1 MNCPGENLQRR
12 SPKGS
17 YSQVT
22 GLDRDR
28 TLESIST
35 DEAIGIPYSAEH
47 LSGLKTEYLPKR
59 GGTLFYVCFSR
70 TSGTGWNG
78 CFCSVR
84 SHARPEEANGSVRR
98 LHDGTGH
105 CLRGRH
111 AEGSV
116 PRLGAL
122 VAAGVSL
129 AFFLAARKHLFHAGV
144 PAFEPVMLL
153 ADSLGLGVFT
163 AAGVSAAVQAGFG
176 DSIPYCV
183 FLGALTGVGGGTLRD
198 VLAGLPPYIF
208 VKHIY
213 ACASIAGGIACALLW
228 RIAGQTCA
236 VMVCFSLVFLIR
248 ILAARFRWSLPKAV

>member
-1 MNCPGENLQRR
+1 M
-12 SPKGS
+12 SFF
-17 YSQVT
+17 
-22 GLDRDR
+22 
-28 TLESIST
+28 LEFMELVGTAAFAVSG
-35 DEAIGIPYSAEH
+35 AM
-47 LSGLKTEYLPKR
+47 LGLKKR
-59 GGTLFYVCFSR
+59 MDLFGVCMMGLVTACGGGMLSDLF
-70 TSGTGWNG
+70 
-78 CFCSVR
+78 
-84 SHARPEEANGSVRR
+84 
-98 LHDGTGH
+98 
-105 CLRGRH
+105 
-111 AEGSV
+111 
-116 PRLGAL
+116 LGMTPPAVFRAPCCAL
-122 VAAGVSL
+122 EAAGVSIV
-129 AFFLAARKHLFHAGV
+129 FFLAARKHLFHAGV

-213 ACASIAGGIACALLW
+213 ACASIAGGIVCALLW
-228 RIAGQTCA
+228 RTAGQTCA

>member
-1 MNCPGENLQRR
+1 M
-12 SPKGS
+12 S
-17 YSQVT
+17 VF
-22 GLDRDR
+22 
-28 TLESIST
+28 LELLELVGTAAFAVSG
-35 DEAIGIPYSAEH
+35 AM
-47 LSGLKTEYLPKR
+47 LGLKKR
-59 GGTLFYVCFSR
+59 MDLFGVCMMGLVTACGGGMLRDLF
-70 TSGTGWNG
+70 
-78 CFCSVR
+78 
-84 SHARPEEANGSVRR
+84 
-98 LHDGTGH
+98 
-105 CLRGRH
+105 
-111 AEGSV
+111 
-116 PRLGAL
+116 LGMTPPAVFRDPCCAL
-122 VAAGVSL
+122 EAAGVSIV
-129 AFFLAARKHLFHAGV
+129 FFLAARKHLFHAGV

-248 ILAARFRWSLPKAV
+248 ILAARFRWSLPKAL